1 MKSICLVN
9 FHIKRDNHIH
19 WDGCYVLNEILLENK
34 NIEKIHLGCK
44 IIQLI
49 KAMGYHRRD

>member
-49 KAMGYHRRD
+49 KAMGYHRMD